1 MLASLAMDTD
11 QTIPGI
17 FFKKAKFYP
26 KVQPQ
31 NSRYAIVLIV
41 NDNNL

>member
-11 QTIPGI
+11 QTIPEYSLRRQI
-17 FFKKAKFYP
+17 YP